1 MTIFAGDYTTTTLLA
16 ARGVTDADVCYGVV
30 ARVGGVL
37 YRAASVGTAISNW
50 KRIPVSGAWTG
61 AAVAGTNV
69 ASIGNV
75 TGVYSVIGDTV
86 FLSGAVAS
94 VDPTAGAP
102 TATDFDLPIPIAS
115 DFAAATDAHG
125 IAMGSVFTA
134 GVVTADATDNRLT
147 VTGSFSAN
155 TTISIYVN
163 AAYTLL

>member
-1 MTIFAGDYTTTTLLA
+1 MFVGDFLTTTLRN
-16 ARGVTDADVCYGVV
+16 ARGVTDADIQHYAI

-37 YRAASVGTAISNW
+37 YRAVAPGTTSASWQRVPAA
-50 KRIPVSGAWTG
+50 GAWTG

-69 ASIGNV
+69 ASIGSV
-75 TGVYSVIGDTV
+75 TGVYHVIGDYV

-102 TATDFDLPIPIAS
+102 TATDFEVPIPVAS
-115 DFAAATDAHG
+115 NFAATTDAHG

-134 GVVTADATDNRLT
+134 GVVTGSVANDRIV

-155 TTISIYVN
+155 TTISIHIN